1 MNRNLRNSVFLVS
14 LGFLLSTGCM
24 EKVVRKRG
32 PAKTAVLG
40 VTVEFAPDVG
50 EPEEPMEAAS
60 GERSATIKYEGIT
73 AEIDDMNLSVN
84 GRRYG
89 VLKKGDHVLLDKDR
103 VEVNGEA
110 RAAID
115 K

>member
-1 MNRNLRNSVFLVS
+1 MNRNVRNSVFLVS
-14 LGFLLSTGCM
+14 LAFLLSTGCM
-24 EKVVRKRG
+24 GKVVRTRG

-40 VTVEFAPDVG
+40 VTVEFAPGVG

-60 GERSATIKYEGIT
+60 GERSAAIKYGGIT